1 MESKVVIPT
10 QGQKI
15 TVDANGKLQV
25 PNHPIIP
32 FIEGDGIGVDV
43 TPAMLNVVN
52 AAVEKAYKGERKIA
66 WMRSIPARSRLMSM
80 AKVPGCRPKPW
91 ISFVNTASL
100 SRAR

>member
-15 TVDANGKLQV
+15 TVDASGKLQV
-25 PNHPIIP
+25 PHNPIIP

-66 WMRSIPARSRLMSM
+66 WMEI
-80 AKVPGCRPKPW
+80 
-91 ISFVNTASL
+91 
-100 SRAR
+100 

>member
-66 WMRSIPARSRLMSM
+66 WMEIYTGEKSTHIYGEGAWLPAETLD
-80 AKVPGCRPKPW
+80 
-91 ISFVNTASL
+91 F
-100 SRAR
+100 